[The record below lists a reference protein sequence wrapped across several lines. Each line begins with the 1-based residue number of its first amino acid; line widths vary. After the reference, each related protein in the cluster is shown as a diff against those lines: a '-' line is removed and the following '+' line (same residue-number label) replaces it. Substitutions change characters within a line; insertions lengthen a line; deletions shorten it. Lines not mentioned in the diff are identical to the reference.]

1 MLKKLL
7 PRMIDDAFKLTLD
20 VVFPPPKVTGEQ
32 KDEKEEE
39 VHATYPVDI
48 WPDKKNLWEHIYT
61 LKQL

>member
-1 MLKKLL
+1 
-7 PRMIDDAFKLTLD
+7 MIDDAFKLTLD

-39 VHATYPVDI
+39 VHAIYPVDI
-48 WPDKKNLWEHIYT
+48 WPDEKNLWEHIYT